1 VAASRNWSSSRKV
14 VQPTPLRGVHWIA
27 DDPSRNSGDVV
38 VHVLTAAA
46 FAALVAVLATPTAM
60 AIEEPRFQVLDKEG
74 GFELREYL
82 PYVVAETRV
91 DAGFEKAGSVAFQRL
106 FRYISGNNI
115 AQQKIAMTAPVT
127 QSRGEKISMTAPVS
141 QVADGNAYLVAFTLP
156 STYTLATAPRPLDPA
171 VQIRQVPAQLVAC
184 WRYSGRWT
192 ASNFRD
198 HEAQLRDRIEARG
211 LVARGDPVLARYN
224 PPFTPWF
231 MRRNEVLIPVAA
243 PPK

>member
-1 VAASRNWSSSRKV
+1 MHA
-14 VQPTPLRGVHWIA
+14 
-27 DDPSRNSGDVV
+27 
-38 VHVLTAAA
+38 LTAAA
-46 FAALVAVLATPTAM
+46 FAAIVTLLATPTAM
-60 AIEEPRFQVLDKEG
+60 AIEEPRFEVLEKDG

-91 DAGFEKAGSVAFQRL
+91 DAGFEDAGSIAFQRL

-156 STYTLATAPRPLDPA
+156 SSYTLVTAPQPLDPT
-171 VQIRQVPAQLVAC
+171 VRIRAVPAQLIAC

-192 ASNFRD
+192 ESNFRD
-198 HEAQLRDRIEARG
+198 HEVLLRERIKARG
-211 LVARGDPVLARYN
+211 LIARGDPVLARYN

-231 MRRNEVLIPVAA
+231 MRRNEVLIPVSLRS
-243 PPK
+243 PRP

>member
-1 VAASRNWSSSRKV
+1 MHA
-14 VQPTPLRGVHWIA
+14 
-27 DDPSRNSGDVV
+27 
-38 VHVLTAAA
+38 LTAAA
-46 FAALVAVLATPTAM
+46 FAAMVAVLATTTVM
-60 AIEEPRFQVLDKEG
+60 AIEEPRFEVLEKDG

-82 PYVVAETRV
+82 PFVVAETRV
-91 DAGFEKAGSVAFQRL
+91 DAGFEDAGSIAFQRL

-156 STYTLATAPRPLDPA
+156 SSYTLVTAPQPLDPT
-171 VQIRQVPAQLVAC
+171 VRIRAVPAQLIAC

-192 ASNFRD
+192 ESNFRD
-198 HEAQLRDRIEARG
+198 HEVLLRERIKARG
-211 LVARGDPVLARYN
+211 LIARGDPVLARYN

-231 MRRNEVLIPVAA
+231 MRRNEVLIPVSLRS
-243 PPK
+243 PRP